1 MTELTEI
8 EKTKNK
14 LLYKEAEEVV
24 ALFKNDLL
32 QIIRANTNGNSYH
45 GELFSCQKKEVEG

>member
-45 GELFSCQKKEVEG
+45 GELFSCLKKGVEG